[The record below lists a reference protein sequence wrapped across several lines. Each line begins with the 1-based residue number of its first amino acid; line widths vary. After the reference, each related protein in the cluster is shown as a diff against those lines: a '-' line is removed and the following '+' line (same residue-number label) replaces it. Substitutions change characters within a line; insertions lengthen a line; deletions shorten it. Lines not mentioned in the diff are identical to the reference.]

1 MLSNDTR
8 KIIDDAR
15 DTLVGQIPVPMMQ
28 CQQITLA
35 LTYKFMSDD
44 DQRAER
50 LGGERHYFAGDLEPY
65 GWDKIMSLRLDDMQ
79 RSELY
84 RAGLGALQESDSM
97 PAVFREIFK
106 DAVVP
111 FGDHRTLALFLSTMD
126 RMVYDDSEK
135 LGDAYEYLLKT
146 AEAQADAG
154 QFRTPRHIIDFIV
167 KIINPQKHEVI
178 IDPACGTAG
187 FLVSAYQHVK
197 SEHELPGG
205 GTSLSVPDF
214 TRLAD
219 NLKGYDISPEMTK
232 LAMANM
238 YLHTQDKNPNIDN
251 YDTLTSTDHWNEYA
265 DVMLANPPFMTPKG
279 GIRPHSRFRVP
290 AKRAEV
296 LFVDYIASHLNEHGR
311 AGIIVPE
318 GIIFQSQNAYRQL
331 RRLLLDESLVAVI
344 SLPGGV
350 FQPYSGVKTSILI
363 LDKVLAPKTDFVAFF
378 KVENDGLDLGAQR
391 RRIGQDDL
399 PVVTDDINEYLR
411 RLRESESLDGF
422 ELQTGLVVEKE
433 RIAEGGDYNLSG
445 ERYRESGLETGAFPS
460 VPIGSVCV
468 VNPRKSQL
476 ADRDPDLAVSFV
488 PMVDLNENRMAFEP
502 REQKVLSEVLGG
514 YTYFADDD
522 VLLAKVTPCFENGKA
537 GMARGLLNGIGFGS
551 SEFYV
556 LRCGDQVLPE
566 WIYRCVTH
574 PKFRSMGKAQMT
586 GTGGLQRVPRDFVQG
601 FEIPLPPLEVQ
612 RELVAE
618 IEGYQRVI
626 DGARAVVDNWRP
638 RITVDAECPTA
649 GISDLVA
656 SAPYSFKAG
665 PFGSSLKKEC
675 YVPAGYK
682 VYGQEQVIRGDAH
695 YGDYYIDDDKYREL
709 ENCKVQAGDV
719 LVSLVGTYGKI
730 LIIPDEHE
738 PGIINPR
745 LVKITLDREKMVPEF
760 FAYLFAQDFTS
771 SQMHAVS
778 HGGTINILSMQTLK
792 RLQLPVPPVETQQA
806 IVSEI
811 EEERELVSA
820 NRELM
825 ERMEQR
831 IQDAVARVW
840 AA

>member
-1 MLSNDTR
+1 MNVLSNDTK

-65 GWDKIMSLRLDDMQ
+65 GWDKIMSLRLDDTQ

-84 RAGLGALQESDSM
+84 RAGIGTLQESDSM

-197 SEHELPGG
+197 SQHDLQGG
-205 GTSLSVPDF
+205 GSSLSVPDF

-251 YDTLTSTDHWNEYA
+251 YDTLTSADHWNEYA

-279 GIRPHSRFRVP
+279 GIRPHTRFRVS
-290 AKRAEV
+290 ATKAEV

-311 AGIIVPE
+311 AGIIVPQ

-331 RRLLLDESLVAVI
+331 RRFLLDESLVAVI
-344 SLPGGV
+344 SLPAGV
-350 FQPYSGVKTSILI
+350 FKPYSGVKTSILI
-363 LDKVLAPKTDFVAFF
+363 LDKVVAPTTDHVAFF
-378 KVENDGLDLGAQR
+378 NVANDGFDLGDQR
-391 RRIGQDDL
+391 RPINQDDL
-399 PVVTDDINEYLR
+399 PAVSDEINEYLR
-411 RLRESESLDGF
+411 LLRTGASFDGF
-422 ELQTGLVVEKE
+422 EPLMGQLVAKH
-433 RIAEGGDYNLSG
+433 RIGEDGDYNLSG
-445 ERYRESGLETGAFPS
+445 ERYRLDSPRVFHFPIARLGEVAEIIAGQSPPGSSYNVSGDGTPFYQGKTEFGDIFIGEPTKWTTEPKRIAETDDILMS
-460 VPIGSVCV
+460 VRAPVGPVNLSTERVCIG
-468 VNPRKSQL
+468 
-476 ADRDPDLAVSFV
+476 
-488 PMVDLNENRMAFEP
+488 
-502 REQKVLSEVLGG
+502 
-514 YTYFADDD
+514 
-522 VLLAKVTPCFENGKA
+522 
-537 GMARGLLNGIGFGS
+537 RGLAAIRPVPS
-551 SEFYV
+551 SVLARYAFYV
-556 LRCGDQVLPE
+556 LRGLE
-566 WIYRCVTH
+566 SEI
-574 PKFRSMGKAQMT
+574 T
-586 GTGGLQRVPRDFVQG
+586 GNAGATFASINKSDIAEI
-601 FEIPLPPLEVQ
+601 EIPLPPLEVQ

-618 IEGYQRVI
+618 IEGYQRVM
-626 DGARAVVDNWRP
+626 DGARAVIDNWQP
-638 RITVDAECPTA
+638 RFTVDPEWPTVELGDICE
-649 GISDLVA
+649 GIVT
-656 SAPYSFKAG
+656 G
-665 PFGSSLKKEC
+665 PFGSTLHQSD
-675 YVPAGYK
+675 YVDDGIPVINPQNIIDGTISTDHVKMVSEATRDRLMK
-682 VYGQEQVIRGDAH
+682 FTVQEDDIVIGRRGEMGRCGVVTTEMNGWLCGTGSFVIRLK
-695 YGDYYIDDDKYREL
+695 DDR
-709 ENCKVQAGDV
+709 
-719 LVSLVGTYGKI
+719 LVSFVFFQMSSPKVKQYLEDQAVGVTMKN
-730 LIIPDEHE
+730 L
-738 PGIINPR
+738 N
-745 LVKITLDREKMVPEF
+745 
-760 FAYLFAQDFTS
+760 QS
-771 SQMHAVS
+771 
-778 HGGTINILSMQTLK
+778 ILSSTK
-792 RLQLPVPPVETQQA
+792 IPLPSLETQQA
-806 IVSEI
+806 IVAEI
-811 EEERELVSA
+811 EAEQALVSA
-820 NRELM
+820 NRELV

-831 IQDAVARVW
+831 IQDAIGRVW
-840 AA
+840 EG

>member
-1 MLSNDTR
+1 MNVLSNDTR

-65 GWDKIMSLRLDDMQ
+65 SWDKIMSLRLDDTQ

-97 PAVFREIFK
+97 PAVFREIFR

-111 FGDHRTLALFLSTMD
+111 FGDHRTLALFVSTMD

-197 SEHELPGG
+197 SQHELPVG
-205 GTSLSVPDF
+205 GTSLSVPDL

-238 YLHTQDKNPNIDN
+238 YLHTQDKNPNIAN
-251 YDTLTSTDHWNEYA
+251 YDTLTSVDHWNEYA

-279 GIRPHSRFRVP
+279 GIRPHSRFRVA
-290 AKRAEV
+290 AKKAEV

-331 RRLLLDESLVAVI
+331 RRFLLDESLVAVI
-344 SLPGGV
+344 SLPSGV
-350 FQPYSGVKTSILI
+350 FNPYSGVKTSILI
-363 LDKVLAPKTDFVAFF
+363 LDKVLAPKTDYVAFF
-378 KVENDGLDLGAQR
+378 KVENDGYGLGTQR
-391 RRIGQDDL
+391 RPIGKDDL
-399 PVVTDDINEYLR
+399 PAVTDEINEYLSH
-411 RLRESESLDGF
+411 LRSGESFDDF
-422 ELQTGLVVEKE
+422 APQKGLVVAKE
-433 RIAEGGDYNLSG
+433 RVADGDDYNLSG
-445 ERYRESGLETGAFPS
+445 DRYL
-460 VPIGSVCV
+460 
-468 VNPRKSQL
+468 
-476 ADRDPDLAVSFV
+476 
-488 PMVDLNENRMAFEP
+488 
-502 REQKVLSEVLGG
+502 
-514 YTYFADDD
+514 
-522 VLLAKVTPCFENGKA
+522 ENGIQITEWPAVPLGELCEIKKGTAITRKDVVEGLIPVIAGGQSPSTFHNKA
-537 GMARGLLNGIGFGS
+537 NRTGETITVSASGAYAGFVAYFDEPIFASDCSTIKPKDGRLISKFVFHILKFKQLEVYALQVGMGQPHVYAKDLS
-551 SEFYV
+551 S
-556 LRCGDQVLPE
+556 L
-566 WIYRCVTH
+566 H
-574 PKFRSMGKAQMT
+574 
-586 GTGGLQRVPRDFVQG
+586 
-601 FEIPLPPLEVQ
+601 IPLPPLDVQ
-612 RELVAE
+612 CELVAE
-618 IEGYQRVI
+618 IESYQRVM

-638 RITVDAECPTA
+638 RIDVDLDWPVA
-649 GISDLVA
+649 GITDLVA
-656 SAPYSFKAG
+656 DVPHSFKAG
-665 PFGSSLKKEC
+665 PFGSSLKKDC
-675 YVPAGYK
+675 YVAAGYK
-682 VYGQEQVIRGDAH
+682 VYGQEQVIRGDATF
-695 YGDYYIDDDKYREL
+695 GDYYIDQEKYREL
-709 ENCKVQAGDV
+709 ESCKIRAGDV
-719 LVSLVGTYGKI
+719 LVSLVGTYGKTM
-730 LIIPDEHE
+730 IIPDNHE

-745 LVKITLDREKMVPEF
+745 LVKITLDRQKMVPEF
-760 FAYLFAQDFTS
+760 LAHLFTQDHTV
-771 SQMHAVS
+771 SQMNSVS
-778 HGGTINILSMQTLK
+778 HGGTMNILSMQALK
-792 RLQLPVPPVETQQA
+792 RLRVPVPPVETQQA
-806 IVSEI
+806 IVAEI
-811 EEERELVSA
+811 EAEQALVSA
-820 NRELM
+820 NRELV

-831 IQDAVARVW
+831 IQDAIARVW
-840 AA
+840 EG

>member
-1 MLSNDTR
+1 MNVLSNDTR

-65 GWDKIMSLRLDDMQ
+65 GWDKIMSLRLDDTQ

-197 SEHELPGG
+197 SQHDLQGG
-205 GTSLSVPDF
+205 GSSLSVPDL

-251 YDTLTSTDHWNEYA
+251 YDTLTSADHWNEYA

-279 GIRPHSRFRVP
+279 GIRPHTRFRVS
-290 AKRAEV
+290 ATKAEV

-311 AGIIVPE
+311 AGIIVPQ

-331 RRLLLDESLVAVI
+331 RRFLLDESLVAVI
-344 SLPGGV
+344 SLPAGV
-350 FQPYSGVKTSILI
+350 FKPYSGVKTSILI
-363 LDKVLAPKTDFVAFF
+363 LDKVVAPTTDHVAFF
-378 KVENDGLDLGAQR
+378 NVANDGFDLGDQR
-391 RRIGQDDL
+391 RPINQDDL
-399 PVVTDDINEYLR
+399 PAVSDEINEYLR
-411 RLRESESLDGF
+411 LLRTGASFDGF
-422 ELQTGLVVEKE
+422 EPLMGQLVAKH
-433 RIAEGGDYNLSG
+433 RIGEDGDYNLSG
-445 ERYRESGLETGAFPS
+445 ERYRLDSPRVFHFPIARLGEVAEIIAGQSPPGSSYNVSGDGTPFYQGKTEFGDIFIGEPTKWTTEPKRIAETDDILMS
-460 VPIGSVCV
+460 VRAPVGPVNLSTERVCIG
-468 VNPRKSQL
+468 
-476 ADRDPDLAVSFV
+476 
-488 PMVDLNENRMAFEP
+488 
-502 REQKVLSEVLGG
+502 
-514 YTYFADDD
+514 
-522 VLLAKVTPCFENGKA
+522 
-537 GMARGLLNGIGFGS
+537 RGLAAIRPVPS
-551 SEFYV
+551 SVLARYAFYV
-556 LRCGDQVLPE
+556 LRGLE
-566 WIYRCVTH
+566 SEI
-574 PKFRSMGKAQMT
+574 T
-586 GTGGLQRVPRDFVQG
+586 GNAGATFASINKSDIAEI
-601 FEIPLPPLEVQ
+601 EIPLPPLEVQ

-618 IEGYQRVI
+618 IEEYQRVV

-638 RITVDAECPTA
+638 RIAVDPEWPKSALGKVCRVNPPKPEVA
-649 GISDLVA
+649 GMDDATEV
-656 SAPYSFKAG
+656 SFVPMADMSENAMFFEVRSTKQLGDVGTSYTYFRDDDVLIAKVTPCFENG
-665 PFGSSLKKEC
+665 KGGIAKNLHNGIGFGSSEF
-675 YVPAGYK
+675 YVLRPREVTTPEW
-682 VYGQEQVIRGDAH
+682 VYLFLAAPEFREWATPRMTGTGGLQRVPRWAINEYEIPLPLLETQHAIVA
-695 YGDYYIDDDKYREL
+695 EL
-709 ENCKVQAGDV
+709 ETERFAVEQAV
-719 LVSLVGTYGKI
+719 NLAA
-730 LIIPDEHE
+730 
-738 PGIINPR
+738 
-745 LVKITLDREKMVPEF
+745 KM
-760 FAYLFAQDFTS
+760 
-771 SQMHAVS
+771 
-778 HGGTINILSMQTLK
+778 G
-792 RLQLPVPPVETQQA
+792 
-806 IVSEI
+806 
-811 EEERELVSA
+811 
-820 NRELM
+820 
-825 ERMEQR
+825 QR
-831 IQDAVARVW
+831 IQDAIARVW
-840 AA
+840 EG

>member
-1 MLSNDTR
+1 MNVLSNDTR

-65 GWDKIMSLRLDDMQ
+65 GWDKIMSLRLDDTQ

-97 PAVFREIFK
+97 PAVFHEIFK

-197 SEHELPGG
+197 SQHELPVG

-279 GIRPHSRFRVP
+279 GIRPHFRFRVA

-331 RRLLLDESLVAVI
+331 RRILLDESLVAVI

-350 FQPYSGVKTSILI
+350 FNPYSGVKTSILI
-363 LDKVLAPKTDFVAFF
+363 LDKVLAPKTDYVAFF
-378 KVENDGLDLGAQR
+378 KVGNDGYDLGAQR
-391 RRIGQDDL
+391 RPIGKDDL
-399 PVVTDDINEYLR
+399 PTVTDEINEYLR
-411 RLRESESLDGF
+411 RLRASESLDDF
-422 ELQTGLVVEKE
+422 APQTALLVDKDW
-433 RIAEGGDYNLSG
+433 IADDGDYNLSG
-445 ERYRESGLETGAFPS
+445 ERYRESIPLLSRWRLVELKDCCSAILSGGTPS
-460 VPIGSVCV
+460 TAREDYWDGDIPWITSADIVDIKTAL
-468 VNPRKSQL
+468 PRKYITDKAIQESATNLIKKGNLIVVTRVGLGKIFANDFDVCISQDSQGL
-476 ADRDPDLAVSFV
+476 IIKEGVDVNYLVWVLRD
-488 PMVDLNENRMAFEP
+488 
-502 REQKVLSEVLGG
+502 KVHEFKRTSQGSTIQGVTKKQLSE
-514 YTYFADDD
+514 
-522 VLLAKVTPCFENGKA
+522 
-537 GMARGLLNGIGFGS
+537 M
-551 SEFYV
+551 
-556 LRCGDQVLPE
+556 Q
-566 WIYRCVTH
+566 
-574 PKFRSMGKAQMT
+574 
-586 GTGGLQRVPRDFVQG
+586 
-601 FEIPLPPLEVQ
+601 IPLPPLDVQ
-612 RELVAE
+612 REIVAE
-618 IEGYQRVI
+618 IESYQRVM

-638 RITVDAECPTA
+638 RIA
-649 GISDLVA
+649 VA
-656 SAPYSFKAG
+656 PDW
-665 PFGSSLKKEC
+665 P
-675 YVPAGYK
+675 
-682 VYGQEQVIRGDAH
+682 
-695 YGDYYIDDDKYREL
+695 
-709 ENCKVQAGDV
+709 
-719 LVSLVGTYGKI
+719 LVSLGELCSLGGSVTKDVDLTLPYFGADSIESNSGQLIKVETAESQGVRGPVYEFNGERLLYSKIRPYLNKLAVVDLKGYCSSDMYPLVLDKSKVNMTYLATYMLSREFNGGIRHYYERANIPKI
-730 LIIPDEHE
+730 
-738 PGIINPR
+738 NR
-745 LVKITLDREKMVPEF
+745 SQ
-760 FAYLFAQDFTS
+760 LFQ
-771 SQMHAVS
+771 VS
-778 HGGTINILSMQTLK
+778 I
-792 RLQLPVPPVETQQA
+792 PVPALETQNS

-811 EEERELVSA
+811 EAERALVEA
-820 NRELM
+820 NRELV

-831 IQDAVARVW
+831 IQDAIARVW
-840 AA
+840 EG

>member
-65 GWDKIMSLRLDDMQ
+65 SWDKIMSLRLDDTQ

-84 RAGLGALQESDSM
+84 RAGLVALQESDSM

-111 FGDHRTLALFLSTMD
+111 FGDHRTLALFVSTMD

-197 SEHELPGG
+197 SQHELPGG
-205 GTSLSVPDF
+205 SSSLSVPDF

-279 GIRPHSRFRVP
+279 GIRPHARFRVS
-290 AKRAEV
+290 ASRAEV
-296 LFVDYIASHLNEHGR
+296 LFVDYMASHLNEHGR

-331 RRLLLDESLVAVI
+331 RRFLVDESLVAVI

-350 FQPYSGVKTSILI
+350 FNPYSGVKTSILI
-363 LDKVLAPKTDFVAFF
+363 LDKVLAPKTDYVAFF
-378 KVENDGLDLGAQR
+378 KVENDGYGLGAQR
-391 RRIGQDDL
+391 RTIDKDDL
-399 PVVTDDINEYLR
+399 PAVSGEMNEYLR
-411 RLRESESLDGF
+411 RLRSGESLDDF
-422 ELQTGLVVEKE
+422 APKRGLRVAKE
-433 RIAEGGDYNLSG
+433 RIAQDGEYNLSG
-445 ERYRESGLETGAFPS
+445 ERYRDGVDRASSYPMVRIKDVASVESGFGFPLAYQGNVDGGIPFLKVSDMNLPGNEVQVVSWNNSTSPDVLREMKAKAFPAGTVIFPKIGAAIATNKKRILTCS
-460 VPIGSVCV
+460 SSYDNNVMGIVPNTGRLLSKFLHSYLLIFDISQWASNAQPPSIRKTV
-468 VNPRKSQL
+468 V
-476 ADRDPDLAVSFV
+476 
-488 PMVDLNENRMAFEP
+488 EN
-502 REQKVLSEVLGG
+502 Q
-514 YTYFADDD
+514 
-522 VLLAKVTPCFENGKA
+522 
-537 GMARGLLNGIGFGS
+537 
-551 SEFYV
+551 
-556 LRCGDQVLPE
+556 Q
-566 WIYRCVTH
+566 
-574 PKFRSMGKAQMT
+574 
-586 GTGGLQRVPRDFVQG
+586 
-601 FEIPLPPLEVQ
+601 IPLPPLEVQ

-618 IEGYQRVI
+618 IESYQRVLN
-626 DGARAVVDNWRP
+626 GARAVVDNWRP
-638 RITVDAECPTA
+638 YIAIDPEWSIVELGELTKPQYGYTASAADDGEARFVRITDIA
-649 GISDLVA
+649 
-656 SAPYSFKAG
+656 
-665 PFGSSLKKEC
+665 
-675 YVPAGYK
+675 
-682 VYGQEQVIRGDAH
+682 
-695 YGDYYIDDDKYREL
+695 DDGTLRSEGAKFIAL
-709 ENCKVQAGDV
+709 EEDSRKLLLSKGDV
-719 LVSLVGTYGKI
+719 LVARTGATYGKTMLFGEEYPAVFASY
-730 LIIPDEHE
+730 LIRLRFPENIVS
-738 PGIINPR
+738 PGYYW
-745 LVKITLDREKMVPEF
+745 
-760 FAYLFAQDFTS
+760 AFAQSESYWNQAQALAT
-771 SQMHAVS
+771 
-778 HGGTINILSMQTLK
+778 GGGQPQFNGNVLK
-792 RLQLPVPPVETQQA
+792 RIRLPVPPIEAQHA

-811 EEERELVSA
+811 EAERALVSTNRELV
-820 NRELM
+820 

-831 IQDAVARVW
+831 IQDAIARVW
-840 AA
+840 EG

>member
-1 MLSNDTR
+1 MNVLSNDTR

-65 GWDKIMSLRLDDMQ
+65 GWDKIMSLRLDDTQ

-197 SEHELPGG
+197 SQHELPGG

-238 YLHTQDKNPNIDN
+238 YLHTQDKNPNIAN

-296 LFVDYIASHLNEHGR
+296 LFVDYMASHLNEHGR

-331 RRLLLDESLVAVI
+331 RRFLLDESLVAVI

-350 FQPYSGVKTSILI
+350 FNPYSGVKTSILI
-363 LDKVLAPKTDFVAFF
+363 LDKVLAPKTDSVAFF
-378 KVENDGLDLGAQR
+378 KVENDGYDLGAQR
-391 RRIGQDDL
+391 RPIDKDDL
-399 PVVTDDINEYLR
+399 PKVFEAVSEFLR
-411 RLRESESLDGF
+411 RLRAGETVGEYGLTWGRVVAKSKIAADG
-422 ELQTGLVVEKE
+422 E
-433 RIAEGGDYNLSG
+433 YNLSG
-445 ERYRESGLETGAFPS
+445 ERYTVAEA
-460 VPIGSVCV
+460 
-468 VNPRKSQL
+468 
-476 ADRDPDLAVSFV
+476 AVSQWPVVKLAEACDINPDTVV
-488 PMVDLNENRMAFEP
+488 PETRYPNSTVFYADISSVNNGDGRFL
-502 REQKVLSEVLGG
+502 G
-514 YTYFADDD
+514 YTEVGSSEAPSRARRGVRDGD
-522 VLLAKVTPCFENGKA
+522 VLLSTVRPNLKA
-537 GMARGLLNGIGFGS
+537 FTILKEVPERALVSTGFA
-551 SEFYV
+551 V
-556 LRCGDQVLPE
+556 LRARPDIAEPAFILALM
-566 WIYRCVTH
+566 
-574 PKFRSMGKAQMT
+574 RSDESVRQMVAVMEKGSYPSINQT
-586 GTGGLQRVPRDFVQG
+586 DVSSINV
-601 FEIPLPPLEVQ
+601 PLPPLDVQ
-612 RELVAE
+612 REIVAE
-618 IEGYQRVI
+618 IEGYQRVL
-626 DGARAVVDNWRP
+626 DGALAVVDHWRP
-638 RITVDAECPTA
+638 RIAVDPEWPLVEIKEISTVGSGFGFPISFQGKAEEEVPFLKV
-649 GISDLVA
+649 SDMNLPGNETHIVSWNNTVSRSTLRELKA
-656 SAPYSFKAG
+656 KSF
-665 PFGSSLKKEC
+665 
-675 YVPAGYK
+675 PAGT
-682 VYGQEQVIRGDAH
+682 VIFPKIGAAIATNKKR
-695 YGDYYIDDDKYREL
+695 ILTRE
-709 ENCKVQAGDV
+709 
-719 LVSLVGTYGKI
+719 STY
-730 LIIPDEHE
+730 DNNVM
-738 PGIINPR
+738 GIIADTGK
-745 LVKITLDREKMVPEF
+745 LVPEF
-760 FAYLFAQDFTS
+760 LHVYMISLDLSAWASDSQPPSMRKTTVESHKMPLPPLF
-771 SQMHAVS
+771 
-778 HGGTINILSMQTLK
+778 
-792 RLQLPVPPVETQQA
+792 TQQA
-806 IVSEI
+806 IADEI
-811 EEERELVSA
+811 EAERDLVSA
-820 NRELM
+820 NSELV

-831 IQDAVARVW
+831 IQNAIARAW
-840 AA
+840 EG

>member
-1 MLSNDTR
+1 MNVLSNDTR

-65 GWDKIMSLRLDDMQ
+65 GWDKIMSLRLDDTQ

-97 PAVFREIFK
+97 PAVFHEIFK

-167 KIINPQKHEVI
+167 KIIDPQKHEVI

-197 SEHELPGG
+197 SQHELPVG

-251 YDTLTSTDHWNEYA
+251 YDTLTSTDHWNDYA
-265 DVMLANPPFMTPKG
+265 DVILANPPFMTPKG
-279 GIRPHSRFRVP
+279 GIRPHSRFRVA

-350 FQPYSGVKTSILI
+350 FNPYSGVKTSILI
-363 LDKVLAPKTDFVAFF
+363 LDKVLSPKTDSVAFF

-422 ELQTGLVVEKE
+422 EPQTGLVVEKE

-445 ERYRESGLETGAFPS
+445 ERYRESELETGAFPS

-476 ADRDPDLAVSFV
+476 ADRDLDLAVSFV

-537 GMARGLLNGIGFGS
+537 GIARGLLNGIGFGS

-556 LRCGDQVLPE
+556 FRCGDQVLPE

-574 PKFRSMGKAQMT
+574 PKFRSLGKAQMT

-618 IEGYQRVI
+618 IEGYQRVV

-638 RITVDAECPTA
+638 RIAVDPGWSVVELGDICK
-649 GISDLVA
+649 GIIT
-656 SAPYSFKAG
+656 G
-665 PFGSSLKKEC
+665 PFGSALHRSD
-675 YVPAGYK
+675 YVEDG
-682 VYGQEQVIRGDAH
+682 
-695 YGDYYIDDDKYREL
+695 
-709 ENCKVQAGDV
+709 
-719 LVSLVGTYGKI
+719 
-730 LIIPDEHE
+730 IPV
-738 PGIINPR
+738 INPQNIVDGTISTDDVKMVSESTRDR
-745 LVKITLDREKMVPEF
+745 LVKFTVQEGDIVVGRRGEMGRCGVVTSAMNGWLCGTGS
-760 FAYLFAQDFTS
+760 FAIQLKDESLAHFVHLQISSPKVKQYLEDQAVGVTMKNLNQRVLS
-771 SQMHAVS
+771 SIQ
-778 HGGTINILSMQTLK
+778 IP
-792 RLQLPVPPVETQQA
+792 LPSLETQRDIVAGIEAEQA
-806 IVSEI
+806 
-811 EEERELVSA
+811 LVSA
-820 NRELM
+820 NRELV

-831 IQDAVARVW
+831 IQDAIARVW
-840 AA
+840 EG